1 MFIPKRFWI
10 SGTVF
15 FALASILLIFSAG
28 AWAEDNVQ
36 PEIQKPRM
44 ETIELAVGKT
54 EVLPIPETV
63 KKSDHI
69 RITIGDQNIA
79 DFIFIPKASRRNKIR
94 NIYVKGIKQGATTLT
109 LWKNGELF
117 CIYDVQVYYDVS
129 LLKRKL
135 YDILPDEKDIRVF
148 STEGSI
154 TLSGTVSSNENLNQ
168 ALVLAKAFVRQD
180 EKEATI
186 INLLS
191 SSGAQQV
198 MLEVKVAEMQKRIIN
213 RLGINFNWIKE
224 TGEFGI
230 SLLGGLNSLLQDE
243 DTGAVFNPL
252 YSNDITGILRLEHGG
267 NQWTGIFDFLKGNQL
282 IKILAEPT
290 LIALSGQT
298 ANFLAGGEFPIP
310 EIDDEGNVGVEFKP
324 YGVNLMFTPT
334 VLSEK
339 RIAIKVQPVIS
350 ELDYSIQTNI
360 GGAVVPGILSRSAST
375 MVELGDGQ
383 SFAIAGILQESTRE
397 NLSKYPGLGDIPV
410 LGALFKSTSY
420 QKNETELVII
430 VTPHLVK
437 PLNMVEQ
444 SLPTDFYI
452 DPDDAE
458 FYLWGVFGKSHKAYG
473 EAELDGEFGHIF
485 ESK

>member
-1 MFIPKRFWI
+1 MFMPKKIWI
-10 SGTVF
+10 NITALFG
-15 FALASILLIFSAG
+15 LASILLIFSVG
-28 AWAEDNVQ
+28 AWAGDNVQ

-44 ETIELAVGKT
+44 DTVELAVGKT
-54 EVLPIPETV
+54 EVLPIPEDV
-63 KKSDHI
+63 KKSDQI
-69 RITIGDQNIA
+69 RVTLGDPGIA
-79 DFIFIPKASRRNKIR
+79 DFLFIPKVNRTNKVR
-94 NIYVKGIKQGATTLT
+94 NIYIKGLKTGATTLT

-117 CIYDVQVYYDVS
+117 YIYDVHVFYDVS

-135 YDILPDEKDIRVF
+135 HDILPDEKDIFVF
-148 STEGSI
+148 STKDSI
-154 TLSGTVSSNENLNQ
+154 TLSGTASSNENLNQ
-168 ALVLAKAFVRQD
+168 ALVLAKAFVG
-180 EKEATI
+180 EGKI
-186 INLLS
+186 INLLNTA
-191 SSGAQQV
+191 GVQQV

-213 RLGINFNWIKE
+213 RLGINFNWIKD

-230 SLLGGLNSLLQDE
+230 SLLGGLSTIFQDE
-243 DTGAVFNPL
+243 DTGRMDVLF
-252 YSNDITGILRLEHGG
+252 SNDVTGLLQLEHGG

-282 IKILAEPT
+282 IKVLAEPT

-334 VLSEK
+334 VMSEK

-350 ELDYSIQTNI
+350 ELDFSISTSI

-397 NLSKYPGLGDIPV
+397 NLSKYPGLGDVPV
-410 LGALFKSTSY
+410 IGALFKSKSY

-437 PLNMVEQ
+437 PLNMADQ

-458 FYLWGVFGKSHKAYG
+458 FYLWGVFGKSHNAYG

>member
-1 MFIPKRFWI
+1 MFMPKKIWI
-10 SGTVF
+10 NITALFG
-15 FALASILLIFSAG
+15 LASILLIFSVG
-28 AWAEDNVQ
+28 AWAGDNVQ

-44 ETIELAVGKT
+44 DTVELAVGKT
-54 EVLPIPETV
+54 EVLPIPEDV
-63 KKSDHI
+63 KKSDQI
-69 RITIGDQNIA
+69 RVTLGDPGIA
-79 DFIFIPKASRRNKIR
+79 DFLFIPKVNRTNKVR
-94 NIYVKGIKQGATTLT
+94 NIYIKGLKTGATTLT

-117 CIYDVQVYYDVS
+117 YIYDVHVFYDVS

-135 YDILPDEKDIRVF
+135 HDILPDEKDIFVF
-148 STEGSI
+148 STKDSI
-154 TLSGTVSSNENLNQ
+154 TLSGTASSNENLNQ
-168 ALVLAKAFVRQD
+168 ALVLAKAFVG
-180 EKEATI
+180 EGKI
-186 INLLS
+186 INLLNTA
-191 SSGAQQV
+191 GVQQV

-213 RLGINFNWIKE
+213 RLGINFNWIKD

-230 SLLGGLNSLLQDE
+230 SLLGGLSTIFQDE
-243 DTGAVFNPL
+243 DTGRMDVLF
-252 YSNDITGILRLEHGG
+252 SNDVTGLLQLEHGG

-282 IKILAEPT
+282 IKVLAEPT

-334 VLSEK
+334 VMSEK

-350 ELDYSIQTNI
+350 ELDFSISTSI

-397 NLSKYPGLGDIPV
+397 NLSKYPGLGDVPV
-410 LGALFKSTSY
+410 IGALFKSKSY

-437 PLNMVEQ
+437 PLNMAEQ

-458 FYLWGVFGKSHKAYG
+458 FYLWGVFGKSHKACG
-473 EAELDGEFGHIF
+473 EAELDGELGHIF

>member
-1 MFIPKRFWI
+1 MFMPKKFWI
-10 SGTVF
+10 SGTVL

-28 AWAEDNVQ
+28 TWAGDNVQ
-36 PEIQKPRM
+36 PEVQKPRM

-54 EVLPIPETV
+54 EVLPIPEAV

-69 RITIGDQNIA
+69 RVTIGDQNIA
-79 DFIFIPKASRRNKIR
+79 DFIFIPKASRRNKVR
-94 NIYVKGIKQGATTLT
+94 NIYIKGLKTGATTLT

-117 CIYDVQVYYDVS
+117 YIYDVHVFYDVS

-135 YDILPDEKDIRVF
+135 HDILPDEKDILVF
-148 STEGSI
+148 STKESI
-154 TLSGTVSSNENLNQ
+154 TLSGTASSNENLSQ
-168 ALVLAKAFVRQD
+168 ALVLAKAFVED
-180 EKEATI
+180 GKI
-186 INLLS
+186 INLLNTA
-191 SSGAQQV
+191 GAQQV

-213 RLGINFNWIKE
+213 RLGINFNWIKD

-230 SLLGGLNSLLQDE
+230 SLLGGLSTILQDE
-243 DTGAVFNPL
+243 DTGVMFNPL
-252 YSNDITGILRLEHGG
+252 YSNDVTGILQLEHGG

-310 EIDDEGNVGVEFKP
+310 KIDDDGNVGVDFKP

-350 ELDYSIQTNI
+350 ELDYSIQTTI

-410 LGALFKSTSY
+410 LGALFKSKSY

-437 PLNMVEQ
+437 PLNMAEQ

-458 FYLWGVFGKSHKAYG
+458 FYLWGIFGKSNKAYG

-485 ESK
+485 ENK

>member
-1 MFIPKRFWI
+1 MFMPKKFWI
-10 SGTVF
+10 SGTVLF
-15 FALASILLIFSAG
+15 GLASILLIFSAST
-28 AWAEDNVQ
+28 WAGDNVQ
-36 PEIQKPRM
+36 PEIQKPRIGI
-44 ETIELAVGKT
+44 IELAVGKSD
-54 EVLPIPETV
+54 VLPIPEAV

-69 RITIGDQNIA
+69 RVTLGDPGIA

-94 NIYVKGIKQGATTLT
+94 NIYIKGISQGATTLT

-117 CIYDVQVYYDVS
+117 CIYDVHVYHDVS

-135 YDILPDEKDIRVF
+135 HDILPGEKDIRVF
-148 STEGSI
+148 STKDSI

-168 ALVLAKAFVRQD
+168 VLVLAKAFV
-180 EKEATI
+180 EKGKI

-191 SSGAQQV
+191 TAGAQQV
-198 MLEVKVAEMQKRIIN
+198 MLEVKVAEMSRRVSK
-213 RLGINFNWIKE
+213 RLGINFSAVGP
-224 TGEFGI
+224 TGDIGI
-230 SLLGGLNSLLQDE
+230 NIIGGLGSFLTGGALDSASE
-243 DTGAVFNPL
+243 DVTGYFKFDSPGHNVT
-252 YSNDITGILRLEHGG
+252 YTGVI
-267 NQWTGIFDFLKGNQL
+267 DFLKGNGL

-310 EIDDEGNVGVEFKP
+310 EIDDEGNVGVEYKP
-324 YGVNLMFTPT
+324 YGVNLTFTPT
-334 VLSEK
+334 VLSEN
-339 RIAIKVQPVIS
+339 RIAIKVLPVVS
-350 ELDYSIQTNI
+350 ELDYTQGLTV
-360 GGAVVPGILSRSAST
+360 GTTEVPAILSRSAST

-383 SFAIAGILQESTRE
+383 SFAIAGILQESTIE
-397 NLSKYPGLGDIPV
+397 DFSKYPGLGDIPI
-410 LGALFKSTSY
+410 LGALFKSKSY

-437 PLNMVEQ
+437 PLNMAKQ

-458 FYLWGVFGKSHKAYG
+458 FYLWGVFGRSNEAYG

-485 ESK
+485 EKK